1 MLIRRSVDAM
11 ARRWVAE
18 DYGDLD
24 VFAEIDVDIPAP
36 GPGEVTIQVR
46 AAGMNPADFKHVA
59 RPGDRGALPVAIGY
73 ECSGV
78 ISAMGAGTEIAS
90 GGGAVGD
97 EVLAFRIRGGYSSAI
112 TVKAADVFAKPATVS
127 FEEAAGLLLVGTT
140 AAEMLHVTGVAAGET
155 VLVHG
160 ASGSVGVSVLQQASS
175 IGRVRILGTASEK
188 NFDVVRRF
196 GGEPIAYGPGLEER
210 VRDAAPDGIHAALD
224 TVGTDEAIDTSLA
237 LLPEQRGRIVSI
249 AAMGRAEAEGY
260 RIIGGAMPAS
270 AVFRDAVRSR
280 LIELA
285 ARGELVVPI
294 ARSYPLSEARAA
306 LEELAAQHPGGK
318 LVLIP

>member
-1 MLIRRSVDAM
+1 M
-11 ARRWVAE
+11 WVAD

-24 VFAEIDVDIPAP
+24 VFTEIDVEVPAP
-36 GPGEVTIQVR
+36 EAGEVTIGIR

-59 RPGDRGALPVAIGY
+59 RGDDRSRLPIPIGY

-78 ISAMGAGTEIAS
+78 ITAIGPGTEIAS

-97 EVLAFRIRGGYSSAI
+97 EVLAFRVQGGYATDL
-112 TVKAADVFAKPATVS
+112 TVRASDVFAKPATLP
-127 FEEAAGLLLVGTT
+127 FADAACLLLAGTT
-140 AAEMLHVTGVAAGET
+140 AAEMLHVTGVEEGDT

-160 ASGSVGVSVLQQASS
+160 ASGAVGVMVLQQAALL
-175 IGRVRILGTASEK
+175 GARVIGTASER

-196 GGEPIAYGPGLEER
+196 GGEPVAYGAGLEQR
-210 VRDAAPDGIHAALD
+210 VRDAAPGGIDAALD
-224 TVGTDEAIDTSLA
+224 TVGTDEAVDTSLA
-237 LLPEQRGRIVSI
+237 LVRDRGRIVSI
-249 AAMGRAEAEGY
+249 AAPGRASAEGFHA
-260 RIIGGAMPAS
+260 IGGAMPAS
-270 AVFRDAVRSR
+270 KAFRDGARAR

-285 ARGELVVPI
+285 GAGELVVPI

-306 LEELAAQHPGGK
+306 LEELKGGHPGGK